1 MNDPLELL
9 NFPEDLHPNRF
20 IVLHILLMAFDQVL
34 PVDVHPLNDAL
45 EFYILFLQRSDM
57 DAVLGPALLVEG
69 ERSLEFG

>member
-1 MNDPLELL
+1 
-9 NFPEDLHPNRF
+9 
-20 IVLHILLMAFDQVL
+20 MAFDQVL